1 MNLFLLGLSIY
12 ALILVGVGLLLSRQ
26 VSTSQDFFVAGRKL
40 GPGLLFATLLSAN
53 IGAGSTVGA
62 AGLGYKIGL
71 SAWWWVGSAGIG
83 SLILAFTVGPKIR
96 DLAEQHQFLTT
107 GDFLEFR
114 YHRSVRIL
122 TAILLWIG
130 TLAILAGQLI
140 AMAWILGVVLG
151 ISKVTGCIV
160 GGFIVVTYFTA
171 GGLKGTAWINCIQLL
186 VKGSG
191 FLLALPLA
199 ISGAGGWNSIQ
210 QRLLDSGLQKTKYL
224 SLVGVG
230 GEEILGYLVLLVPA
244 FIVSPGILQKIYGGK
259 TSGTVRLSVG
269 LNAVVLIIFS
279 FLPVLLGITAAS
291 LFPNLENPELALP
304 LVITNLLPTWL
315 GILLLAAIFSAE
327 ISSADAILFMLSTS
341 LSRDLYQT
349 IFQPQL
355 EDHLLLRTSR
365 YTAIIAGILGIGV
378 AIMLPSIIVALS
390 FFYGLVSVTFFL
402 PILLGLYTRILQ
414 RKNITLILM
423 VSITV
428 LLLTYFITGGD
439 GVGILS
445 PTAFGIMASLGAMW
459 ILERS
464 YNRQ

>member
-1 MNLFLLGLSIY
+1 
-12 ALILVGVGLLLSRQ
+12 
-26 VSTSQDFFVAGRKL
+26 
-40 GPGLLFATLLSAN
+40 
-53 IGAGSTVGA
+53 
-62 AGLGYKIGL
+62 
-71 SAWWWVGSAGIG
+71 
-83 SLILAFTVGPKIR
+83 
-96 DLAEQHQFLTT
+96 
-107 GDFLEFR
+107 
-114 YHRSVRIL
+114 
-122 TAILLWIG
+122 
-130 TLAILAGQLI
+130 
-140 AMAWILGVVLG
+140 
-151 ISKVTGCIV
+151 
-160 GGFIVVTYFTA
+160 
-171 GGLKGTAWINCIQLL
+171 
-186 VKGSG
+186 
-191 FLLALPLA
+191 
-199 ISGAGGWNSIQ
+199 AGGWNLIQ
-210 QRLLDSGLQKTKYL
+210 QRLLDSGLQKAKYL

-244 FIVSPGILQKIYGGK
+244 FIASPGLLQKIYGGK

-279 FLPVLLGITAAS
+279 FVPVLLGITAAS

-365 YTAIIAGILGIGV
+365 YTAIIAGTLGIGL

-390 FFYGLVSVTFFL
+390 FFYGLVSVAFFL
-402 PILLGLYTRILQ
+402 PILLGLYTRVLQ

-423 VSITV
+423 FSITV
-428 LLLTYFITGGD
+428 LLLTYLITGGD

-445 PTAFGIMASLGAMW
+445 PTAFGIIASLGAMC
-459 ILERS
+459 ILERF